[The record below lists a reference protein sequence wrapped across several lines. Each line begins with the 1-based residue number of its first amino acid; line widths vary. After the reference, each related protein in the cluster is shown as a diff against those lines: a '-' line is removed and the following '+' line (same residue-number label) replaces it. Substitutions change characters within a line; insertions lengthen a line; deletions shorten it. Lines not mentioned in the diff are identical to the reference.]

1 MDPSIKSLT
10 ITGPAVEDAMK
21 SRRPSR
27 RKLKKSYEDEM
38 DETNLVEQS
47 AAIKPVVRA
56 SAPIVTIPTNK
67 SITVPSLPSQPSL
80 PLQPSLPSQPFTGGA
95 ISKIT
100 LNPPKVPRIKLQPKI
115 VQKPTAK
122 SAPVS
127 HTRKARRIHLTVS
140 NLNHRFTRA
149 KRVTESTAK
158 ESIDTIREYLTK
170 KGVIQ
175 IKSKAPEKMLRSMY
189 NDFMLLKDP
198 TL

>member
-27 RKLKKSYEDEM
+27 RKLKKSYETDEM
-38 DETNLVEQS
+38 EDPIS
-47 AAIKPVVRA
+47 ADPYVPVKPV
-56 SAPIVTIPTNK
+56 APVINATIPVKPNV
-67 SITVPSLPSQPSL
+67 VPLATTT
-80 PLQPSLPSQPFTGGA
+80 PFTGGT

-100 LNPPKVPRIKLQPKI
+100 LNPPKAPRIKLQPKI
-115 VQKPTAK
+115 VQKPIAK
-122 SAPVS
+122 SAVS
-127 HTRKARRIHLTVS
+127 QTRKARRIHLTVS

-175 IKSKAPEKMLRSMY
+175 TKSKAPEKMLRSMY

>member
-27 RKLKKSYEDEM
+27 RKVKKSYETDEM
-38 DETNLVEQS
+38 EDSIS
-47 AAIKPVVRA
+47 ADPYVPVKPV
-56 SAPIVTIPTNK
+56 APIIVTPVVTAPPAPPATIPVKPNV
-67 SITVPSLPSQPSL
+67 VPLAPTT
-80 PLQPSLPSQPFTGGA
+80 PFTGGT

-100 LNPPKVPRIKLQPKI
+100 LNPPKAPRIKLQPKI
-115 VQKPTAK
+115 VQKPIAK
-122 SAPVS
+122 SAVS
-127 HTRKARRIHLTVS
+127 QTRKARRIHLTVS

-175 IKSKAPEKMLRSMY
+175 TKSKAPEKMLRSMY